1 MDTGKTYRTPSWGQK
16 GMIIIRPSDPA
27 STWQTFGRP
36 AMDSPAQVV
45 CGDSLSGRIQTPQSF
60 VTLHSSREA
69 GLELLTER
77 AQPEAH
83 RYCF

>member
-1 MDTGKTYRTPSWGQK
+1 
-16 GMIIIRPSDPA
+16 
-27 STWQTFGRP
+27 
-36 AMDSPAQVV
+36 MDSPAQVV
-45 CGDSLSGRIQTPQSF
+45 CGGSLSGRNQTLQSF
-60 VTLHSSREA
+60 VTLNSPRET